1 MEFISG
7 FSWAV
12 PTAFADAVALCR
24 FEQGD
29 TLYDTPKAYEEN
41 WSEATEHINH
51 WLQVRYT
58 SGPKTVAGDSTGSI
72 FAKNWNSEIR
82 VDLYKKLKNVGEGQ
96 IQTTQGRLYTALWTG
111 NVDILQMEYKEPKA
125 PLNVQEV
132 NRKLKDTANKAGEF
146 SKGFPVFVMARDLSN
161 KISQAKYT
169 KIFSKLRNH
178 MSDDPQVLNPKLAG
192 IKDWNGFA
200 PTIEIA
206 FFPLID
212 LNQKEVEALVK
223 EAVYVPTKNVK
234 KEMFKIAAYGTIF

>member
-1 MEFISG
+1 MENYEPLIKWKGGQYGIFSG

-41 WSEATEHINH
+41 WSEATKHINH
-51 WLQVRYT
+51 WLQVRDP
-58 SGPKTVAGDSTGSI
+58 SSPKTDAGDSTGSI
-72 FAKNWNSEIR
+72 FAKNWDSEIR
-82 VDLYKKLKNVGEGQ
+82 VDLYKNLKKVGEGQ

-111 NVDILQMEYKEPKA
+111 NVDVLQMEYDEPKA

-132 NRKLKDTANKAGEF
+132 TKKLEDTENKAGEF
-146 SKGFPVFVMARDLSN
+146 SKGAPVFVMARDPSN
-161 KISQAKYT
+161 KISQAKYS

-178 MSDDPQVLNPKLAG
+178 MSDDPLMLNPKLAG
-192 IKDWNGFA
+192 IKEWNAFA

-206 FFPLID
+206 FFR
-212 LNQKEVEALVK
+212 
-223 EAVYVPTKNVK
+223 
-234 KEMFKIAAYGTIF
+234 